1 MLSIRLINSVTPL
14 AVCSFKM
21 EIQEDRTALLFSV
34 SWSFF
39 FFFSRKASFLIG
51 NYNSMFNQ
59 DRQALLDVNR
69 NQPDC

>member
-1 MLSIRLINSVTPL
+1 MLSIRLINSMTPL

-34 SWSFF
+34 SWSIFF
-39 FFFSRKASFLIG
+39 FQKASFLIG